1 MEPNREKA
9 LEGLE
14 AYLRVDDEISNYTY
28 TLGAKG
34 SPIDKKKE
42 TEYLANL
49 DDLARIGGIL
59 EELGYIVENRK
70 LLRLIR

>member
-34 SPIDKKKE
+34 SSIDKKKE